1 MGLKYFAGKGI
12 GQIHLM
18 VILVKPAKP
27 AAMAEKEMGVALFH
41 GKEIQ
46 VQIYRTYFTDVG
58 ISTDFKHKIQVRGP
72 QA

>member
-1 MGLKYFAGKGI
+1 
-12 GQIHLM
+12 M

-46 VQIYRTYFTDVG
+46 VQIYRTYFTDV
-58 ISTDFKHKIQVRGP
+58 STDFKHKIQVRGP
-72 QA
+72 QARVKPLREKFFSSYCSS

>member
-1 MGLKYFAGKGI
+1 
-12 GQIHLM
+12 M

-46 VQIYRTYFTDVG
+46 VQIYRTYFTDV
-58 ISTDFKHKIQVRGP
+58 STDFKHKIQVRGP